1 VDPVVPPFVWADG
14 NILSVLYGEIEALEA
29 MAVFDLAAMEAMEAM
44 ETMAVSDLTRAPA
57 NQGRNSPIFKNY
69 S

>member
-1 VDPVVPPFVWADG
+1 MDPVVPPFVVADG
-14 NILSVLYGEIEALEA
+14 NILSVLYREIEALEA
-29 MAVFDLAAMEAMEAM
+29 MAVFDLAAMEAME
-44 ETMAVSDLTRAPA
+44 TMAVSDLTLAPA